1 MTTFDTLKIL
11 TNEELTMF
19 IRKAADKIAYIESE
33 ADKLESAV
41 ITEDIEKKY
50 EELSNWYNDVI
61 NIKIKAEEILELRIK
76 GFDKIFS
83 QIGL

>member
-1 MTTFDTLKIL
+1 MTTFDALKIL

-19 IRKAADKIAYIESE
+19 IRKADDKIAYINGE

-61 NIKIKAEEILELRIK
+61 NIKIKAEEILGLRIK

>member
-1 MTTFDTLKIL
+1 MTTFDKLNVL

-41 ITEDIEKKY
+41 TTEDVEKRY
-50 EELSNWYNDVI
+50 EELSNWYSDVI
-61 NIKIKAEEILELRIK
+61 NIKVKAEEILDSRIK

>member
-1 MTTFDTLKIL
+1 MTTFDKLNLL

-19 IRKAADKIAYIESE
+19 IRKAADKIAYINSE

-41 ITEDIEKKY
+41 TTEDVEKRY
-50 EELSNWYNDVI
+50 EELSDWYSDVI
-61 NIKIKAEEILELRIK
+61 NIKVKAEEILDSRVK

-83 QIGL
+83 QIGM